1 MAKKNRAVRVSEALD
16 VPLDAVCDLPRIELV
31 GSSELNV
38 ENLRGILDYDENSL
52 KLNTRAGII
61 KVDGSDLVL
70 TSVTDENVC
79 VTGSIIRIEFI

>member
-16 VPLDAVCDLPRIELV
+16 VPLDAVCDPRIELV

-61 KVDGSDLVL
+61 KIDGSDLVL

-79 VTGSIIRIEFI
+79 VKGSIIRIEFI

>member
-38 ENLRGILDYDENSL
+38 ENLRGILDYDEN
-52 KLNTRAGII
+52 TRAGII
-61 KVDGSDLVL
+61 KIDGSGLVL

>member
-52 KLNTRAGII
+52 NTRAGII
-61 KVDGSDLVL
+61 KIDGSDLVL

-79 VTGSIIRIEFI
+79 VKGSIIRIEFI